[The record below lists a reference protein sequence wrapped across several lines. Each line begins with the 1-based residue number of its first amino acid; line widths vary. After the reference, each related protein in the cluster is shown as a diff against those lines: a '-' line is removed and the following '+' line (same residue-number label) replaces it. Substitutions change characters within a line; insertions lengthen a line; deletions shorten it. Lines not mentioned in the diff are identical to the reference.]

1 MPEQRRI
8 GYQLNFCPWP
18 TATSERENSTL
29 GISLHFAEHGAAA
42 LRDATRD
49 EL

>member
-8 GYQLNFCPWP
+8 GYQWNFCPWP

-29 GISLHFAEHGAAA
+29 GISRHFAEHGAAA